1 MESSKCD
8 TQRKS
13 ANARDIPLY
22 ISVTFFALNYYFGE
36 IDAVHLIISLYIQ
49 INGLSQAFVQKFISK
64 HFTFVID
71 TFSFAFACVNQ
82 SMNIYRNSQHSCDAI
97 DQNLMS
103 IKTLNA

>member
-13 ANARDIPLY
+13 
-22 ISVTFFALNYYFGE
+22 ISVTFFALHYYFGE

-49 INGLSQAFVQKFISK
+49 INGRSQAFVQKFISK